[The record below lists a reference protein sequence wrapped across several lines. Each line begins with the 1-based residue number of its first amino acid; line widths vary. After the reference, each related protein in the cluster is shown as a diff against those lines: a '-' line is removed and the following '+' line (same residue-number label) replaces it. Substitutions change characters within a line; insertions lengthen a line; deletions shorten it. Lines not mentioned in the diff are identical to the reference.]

1 MASGQNETYVPQLCA
16 LISHSHEDKTN
27 FVCLQEA
34 ALLRAYKRW
43 EENRYIEILRLY
55 EEEMAGRKKAYEWK
69 SQHIEAELVK
79 LGLEEPERDRDSK
92 ARKRKQVAARNQ
104 QRTAPPPLSR
114 TATAVPPPQ
123 YQRLP
128 GMYEAGPTPPYGHYA
143 PQYEQQRAPPFDTAF
158 AEQIGAHPPVLTD
171 EQNDRLAQEILE
183 RNPFSEDDG
192 DDDVEIKMEMSDYGS
207 SEQQQPLRPR
217 AASIVPGLNI
227 GPSAPLQEQQQQDE
241 QSQRHQRQ
249 HSISASPDLNALRS
263 AAVARQACGEMLKQ
277 KQYGA
282 GVGA

>member
-1 MASGQNETYVPQLCA
+1 M
-16 LISHSHEDKTN
+16 
-27 FVCLQEA
+27 QEA

-43 EENRYIEILRLY
+43 EEYRYTEILRLY

-92 ARKRKQVAARNQ
+92 ARKRKQVAAKHQ

-114 TATAVPPPQ
+114 NAAAAVPPPQ

-143 PQYEQQRAPPFDTAF
+143 PHYEQQRAPSFDTAF
-158 AEQIGAHPPVLTD
+158 AEQIGAQPPVLTD

-192 DDDVEIKMEMSDYGS
+192 DDDVEIKIEMSDYGS
-207 SEQQQPLRPR
+207 EQQQQQPLRPR
-217 AASIVPGLNI
+217 AASIVPGLNM
-227 GPSAPLQEQQQQDE
+227 GPSAPLQEQQQDE
-241 QSQRHQRQ
+241 QSQHQRQ
-249 HSISASPDLNALRS
+249 HSISASPDLNAQRS
-263 AAVARQACGEMLKQ
+263 AAVARQACGEMMKQ